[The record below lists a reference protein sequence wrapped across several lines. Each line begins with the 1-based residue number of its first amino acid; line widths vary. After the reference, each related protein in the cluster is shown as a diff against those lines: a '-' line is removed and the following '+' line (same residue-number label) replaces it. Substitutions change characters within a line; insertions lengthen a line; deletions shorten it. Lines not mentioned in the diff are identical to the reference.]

1 MTEVPGGTHRLAEE
15 LAFARELADE
25 ADRITTAAFGLHHR
39 DNAGTKA
46 DGTWVTEADRE
57 VERTLRAAIG
67 ARFPQHAVLGEE
79 EGLSGPSDAP
89 TWVVD
94 PIDGTSNFV
103 RGNPVWATL
112 VGLRTGGRDVLG
124 VVTAPALR
132 HRWAGVVGVG
142 AWQDDVPIRVS
153 DATDL
158 AAAEVS
164 FGDLDCWRREG
175 RWDAV
180 ERLVDATGRVRS
192 YGDFWAHCLLAAGST
207 ELVAEAAVST
217 WDLVAVRALVI
228 AAGGR
233 ATDLAGRDTADGG
246 SVLTSNGHLHDAAL
260 ALVAG

>member
-1 MTEVPGGTHRLAEE
+1 MTDGPGGAHRLAEE

-25 ADRITTAAFGLHHR
+25 ADRITTGAFGLHHR
-39 DNAGTKA
+39 GNAGTKA
-46 DGTWVTEADRE
+46 DGTWVTDADRE

-67 ARFPQHAVLGEE
+67 ERFPEHAVLGEE
-79 EGLSGPSDAP
+79 DGLSGPAGAP
-89 TWVVD
+89 TWVID

-112 VGLRTGGRDVLG
+112 IGLRTGGEDALG
-124 VVTAPALR
+124 VVAAPALG

-142 AWQDDVPIRVS
+142 AWRDGDPIRVS
-153 DATDL
+153 AATDL
-158 AAAEVS
+158 ATAEVS
-164 FGDLDCWRREG
+164 FGDLDWWRSEG

-180 ERLVDATGRVRS
+180 ERLVDATQRVRS
-192 YGDFWAHCLLAAGST
+192 YGDFWAHCLVASGST
-207 ELVAEAAVST
+207 EVAAEAAVST
-217 WDLVAVRALVI
+217 WDLVAVRALVV

-233 ATDLAGRDTADGG
+233 ATDLAGVDTADGG